1 MTKIQIC
8 VDLISASCSLI
19 VEITNQARN
28 NEDMIQLSYNVDSE
42 TFTIIKPDGHAVDQ
56 EFYDIKSI
64 KEYIAKI

>member
-1 MTKIQIC
+1 M
-8 VDLISASCSLI
+8 
-19 VEITNQARN
+19 EITNQARN